1 MSAVARR
8 RFWAGSL
15 LLLLAA
21 CDGDVSAEQP
31 EDQPR
36 PAAEF
41 RSAHV
46 RTILEAAEQTVQTR
60 GFSSDGD
67 EWRGFLVEQGSAAD
81 EAQLRADTCYVV
93 VAAGS
98 EALGELDLR
107 VYDSDGTEVA
117 RDTQNGPGAALH
129 YCPPHAGTHYT
140 AALATAGTGLFAVRR
155 YAGPTGLDIRLD
167 DLFRE
172 PVVTPEG
179 TAPTPVRE
187 RP

>member
-1 MSAVARR
+1 MRRGLAVPLVA
-8 RFWAGSL
+8 AAL
-15 LLLLAA
+15 LSVVPA
-21 CDGDVSAEQP
+21 CDGGVSADEP
-31 EDQPR
+31 SEQPR

-41 RSAHV
+41 RSEHV
-46 RTILEAAEQTVQTR
+46 RTILGAAEQTVQTR
-60 GFSSDGD
+60 GFSGDGD

-81 EAQLRADTCYVV
+81 EAQLRADTCYVI

-98 EALGELDLR
+98 EALRELDLR
-107 VYDSDGTEVA
+107 LYDSDGTEVA

-172 PVVTPEG
+172 PPAPAEG
-179 TAPTPVRE
+179 SAPLPPRE